1 MPLSTV
7 RSKDA
12 ISQEGFPL
20 LMELLALAIV
30 SELSSQDSL
39 NVLWIGSK
47 NDSDV
52 SHHEHYGCQRYICG
66 YISSD
71 ESTLSRVRAF
81 RRCSSVS
88 EHPVPEFKGRIVLE
102 RFHCSPDE
110 GETCFTLTS
119 CTIKE
124 GFNTNRESHSSQL
137 ELDHQERQC
146 HD

>member
-39 NVLWIGSK
+39 NVLWIG
-47 NDSDV
+47 
-52 SHHEHYGCQRYICG
+52 YGCQRYICG